1 LERKAD
7 FWVILR
13 GTTPQK
19 PNVAQSKANPDLKAE
34 RRKLEEERHKF
45 RSSLSAETVREWTRH
60 DQRIGVVLSGGGARG
75 AYEAGVLLAFQD
87 AQLPTHI
94 IAATSIGSIN
104 AAFYAAHSE
113 TVVGNA
119 EQAVEAWYD
128 LTPTTVGID
137 WFRYILVLTGLT
149 AVTAGLGNLFRE
161 WAWENGV
168 YVQLTR
174 PKWTWF
180 SLFLTGVAVL
190 FYYDKVSYLFHVLR
204 NYAAKRRWVPDRRKV
219 MESIVANATVWGCG
233 VAFLMLAH
241 IHVSTG
247 EILDS
252 SYDIFLAAAG
262 CALMAAMG
270 FVFRTQV
277 SSFSH
282 KFLRLPLR
290 TGLFPNF
297 ERTRFLRSRIPL
309 RGLMNSPI
317 RVAMTAA
324 DVSTGSEV
332 VFTNAKPEDL
342 IHDRGVDGG
351 FVMRETSHASDML
364 LGMIASSAFPIVY
377 EAVPMRKGV
386 YTDGGIVSNQPIRP
400 AIRLGADVL
409 FLVMV
414 EAGEQKR
421 TDIKTFLD
429 LGIRAID
436 ILTAQNLKSDLRML
450 KSVNSLCAQYAEELN
465 VRAEQVRLHVG
476 DRCYRYLKAFTIAPG
491 EDLEAGVLDFDG
503 TLTAPGVLRGYQDGV
518 RRVRSFA
525 AYLSNLPA
533 DMPARDVRLV
543 AEKLAEDHHLRAKAA
558 KTS

>member
-1 LERKAD
+1 
-7 FWVILR
+7 
-13 GTTPQK
+13 
-19 PNVAQSKANPDLKAE
+19 VAQTRANPDLKAE

-45 RSSLSAETVREWTRH
+45 RSSLSAEMVREWTRH

-113 TVVGNA
+113 TNVGNA
-119 EQAVEAWYD
+119 EKAVDAWYD
-128 LTPTTVGID
+128 ITPTTVGID
-137 WFRYILVLTGLT
+137 WFRYILVLAGLT
-149 AVTAGLGNLFRE
+149 AITAGLGNFLRE
-161 WAWENGV
+161 WAWENGIFI
-168 YVQLTR
+168 QLTR

-180 SLFLTGVAVL
+180 SLFLTGAALL
-190 FYYDKVSYLFHVLR
+190 FYYDKLSYLFHVLK
-204 NYAAKRRWVPDRRKV
+204 NYVAKRRWIPDRRKAT
-219 MESIVANATVWGCG
+219 ESLIANAIVWGCG

-241 IHVSTG
+241 VHISTG
-247 EILDS
+247 EVLDS
-252 SYDIFLAAAG
+252 SHDLFLTGAALA
-262 CALMAAMG
+262 MIAAMG
-270 FVFRTQV
+270 FVFRKQV
-277 SSFSH
+277 SLFSH
-282 KFLRLPLR
+282 RFLRLPLR

-317 RVAMTAA
+317 RIAMTAA
-324 DVSTGSEV
+324 DVSTGAEV
-332 VFTNAKPEDL
+332 VFTNATAEEL
-342 IHDRGVDGG
+342 MHDPGVDGG
-351 FVMRETSHASDML
+351 FVMRETSHASDLL

-377 EAVPMRKGV
+377 EAVPMRNGI

-414 EAGEQKR
+414 EAGAQRRNE
-421 TDIKTFLD
+421 IKTFLD

-450 KSVNSLCAQYAEELN
+450 KSVNSLCAQYAEELK

-476 DRCYRYLKAFTIAPG
+476 DRCYRYLKAFTVAPG
-491 EDLEAGVLDFDG
+491 EDLEARVLDFDG
-503 TLTAPGVLRGYQDGV
+503 TLTASGVLRGYQDGG

-533 DMPARDVRLV
+533 QMPVHDVKLV
-543 AEKLAEDHHLRAKAA
+543 AEQLTEDHHLRAKAA
-558 KTS
+558 KVL